1 MSKGMII
8 FIVVV
13 CIVVLALA
21 IAMNF
26 NNRNLNQIKS
36 HKVGDGQHG
45 TARWAT
51 PKEITDA
58 FVNISFQP
66 DKWRQG
72 KHLPER
78 EGLILDKIER
88 GRNIFAR
95 VDTSDSHTLI
105 LSSSGGGKTTFFLYP
120 NLEYSCATGMSF
132 LVTDTKGD
140 VFRDYATIAEKYYGY
155 KTHIIDLRR
164 PMNSGAYNMVH
175 LVNKYYDL
183 YRTTGNTSYQ
193 AKAER
198 YAKITAKTI
207 VRLKGFDGGGQNAF
221 FYDAAEGLIASVI
234 LIVAEFCEPKERHI
248 VSVFK
253 IVQELM
259 KPDPAYPVKK
269 EEFPITYLQTL
280 MNLLP
285 ADHKAKWLAGA
296 AQNSPPE
303 AMASVLSTAMSRL
316 LSFIDSELEQIV
328 CFDSDVD
335 AEQFCTEKTAVF
347 IVFPENDAP
356 KHFIVSLFV
365 KQLYN
370 ESIEKA
376 STAEKNS
383 LDKRVYFFLDEYGT
397 MPKFE
402 DAELMFS
409 AGRSRN
415 IFQVPMVQSLS
426 QLEKNYGREG
436 AAIIEDCCQNVMFGG
451 LSPLC
456 SSADK
461 LSRSLGNQTVL
472 SGAVSHNSRK
482 GQASSGISYQMIK
495 RPLMMPDELKDMEKG
510 SWILEKTG
518 FHPMKTKMDRFNRWG
533 IKLEE
538 PYTIPANSA
547 RTVHYADIQEIL
559 FAVKE
564 KYGRTESQINGKRK
578 LSTEYFN

>member
-51 PKEITDA
+51 PKEITDT

-72 KHLPER
+72 KYLPER

-140 VFRDYATIAEKYYGY
+140 VFRDYATIAEKYYRY

-234 LIVAEFCEPKERHI
+234 LIVAEFCEPEERHI

-376 STAEKNS
+376 SAAEKNS

-461 LSRSLGNQTVL
+461 LSQSLGNQTVL

-518 FHPMKTKMDRFNRWG
+518 FHPMKTKMDRFDRWG
-533 IKLEE
+533 IKLDE
-538 PYTIPANSA
+538 PYTIPTNSA
-547 RTVHYADIQEIL
+547 RTVHYADIREIL